1 MKKELSILLVVV
13 FVFCLLL
20 LSSCSGTSYHST
32 FTIDFIDVGEG
43 DAALVACDGHYML
56 IDGGDTNHGKLV
68 REFLRDKGIMH
79 LDILAISH
87 MHEDHIGGLAEALQS
102 INKVDLVWAPIN
114 YSSSKPFT
122 DMSKHL
128 HTSITIPR
136 LGESIR
142 LGSAEVT
149 VLDYGSNTDANES
162 MVLLIQYGDTSFLF
176 TGDIEHNMENRL
188 CDKYDDDF
196 PVTLLKVAHHGSDTS
211 TSIRFLRMV
220 QPTYAIISAGSKYGH
235 PSEQTISRLEQAD
248 VQIMITKDVG
258 NIHVVS
264 DGEEVRAEGS
274 R

>member
-1 MKKELSILLVVV
+1 MKKIFSIGLAIILLYC
-13 FVFCLLL
+13 FLL

-56 IDGGDTNHGKLV
+56 IDGGDTSHGRLV
-68 REFLRDKGIMH
+68 REFLRDKGIMR

-87 MHEDHIGGLAEALQS
+87 MHEDHIGGLAEVLQS
-102 INKVDLVWAPIN
+102 INKVDLVWAPVK
-114 YSSSKPFT
+114 YSSSKSFT
-122 DMSKHL
+122 EMSKQL
-128 HTSITIPR
+128 RTSISIPR

-162 MVLLIQYGDTSFLF
+162 MVLLIQYGDTTFLF

-196 PVTLLKVAHHGSDTS
+196 RVTLLKVAHHGSDTS

-220 QPTYAIISAGSKYGH
+220 QPTYAIISAGPKYGH
-235 PSEQTISRLEQAD
+235 PSEQTISRLEQAG
-248 VQIMITKDVG
+248 VQFLITKDVG
-258 NIHVVS
+258 NIHVES
-264 DGEEVRAEGS
+264 DGEVVRAEGS